1 MTQRMVRRVVWLA
14 TVALGVCATTSQ
26 SQSVSLGSLPKP
38 IQTALEETEFRAWP
52 LQWVTEVDY
61 EGFRYTLLYGQ
72 NGKGTAL
79 ILLRTDLATDQAIII
94 KNDTALFP
102 FNERASNTPPEEVRL
117 ALAEGE
123 MRRQLEKYGNW
134 QAYVQALRKAN
145 LFPFLSKEQRE
156 ILRNRGFEV
165 R

>member
-26 SQSVSLGSLPKP
+26 SQSVSLGALSKP
-38 IQTALEETEFRAWP
+38 IQAALEETEFRSWP
-52 LQWVTEVDY
+52 LQWVTELDY
-61 EGFRYTLLYGQ
+61 EGFRYTVLYGQ
-72 NGKGTAL
+72 KDKGTAL
-79 ILLRTDLATDQAIII
+79 ILLRTDLATSKAIII
-94 KNDTALFP
+94 KNDTSLFP
-102 FNERASNTPPEEVRL
+102 FNERANTPPEEVRL

-145 LFPFLSKEQRE
+145 LFPYLSKEQRE
-156 ILRNRGFEV
+156 ILRNRGFGV

>member
-1 MTQRMVRRVVWLA
+1 
-14 TVALGVCATTSQ
+14 
-26 SQSVSLGSLPKP
+26 
-38 IQTALEETEFRAWP
+38 

-79 ILLRTDLATDQAIII
+79 VLLRTDLATNQAIII

-123 MRRQLEKYGNW
+123 MRRQVEKYGSW
-134 QAYVQALRKAN
+134 EVYVQALRKAN

-156 ILRNRGFEV
+156 ILRKRGFEV
-165 R
+165 D

>member
-1 MTQRMVRRVVWLA
+1 MTQRWFRRVVWLA
-14 TVALGVCATTSQ
+14 TVAVGVCTTSQ
-26 SQSVSLGSLPKP
+26 SQSVSLGALSKP
-38 IQTALEETEFRAWP
+38 IQAALEETEFRSWP
-52 LQWVTEVDY
+52 LQWVTELDY
-61 EGFRYTLLYGQ
+61 EGFRYTVLYGQ
-72 NGKGTAL
+72 KDKCTAL
-79 ILLRTDLATDQAIII
+79 ILLRTDLATSKAIII
-94 KNDTALFP
+94 KNDTSLFP
-102 FNERASNTPPEEVRL
+102 FNERANTPPEEVRL

-145 LFPFLSKEQRE
+145 LFPYLSQEQRE

>member
-1 MTQRMVRRVVWLA
+1 MTQRWFRRVVWLA
-14 TVALGVCATTSQ
+14 TVAVGVCTTSQ
-26 SQSVSLGSLPKP
+26 SQSVSLGALSKP
-38 IQTALEETEFRAWP
+38 IQAALEETEFRSWP
-52 LQWVTEVDY
+52 LQWVTELDY
-61 EGFRYTLLYGQ
+61 EGFRYTVLYGQ
-72 NGKGTAL
+72 KDKCTAL
-79 ILLRTDLATDQAIII
+79 ILLRTDLATSKAIII
-94 KNDTALFP
+94 KNDTSLFP
-102 FNERASNTPPEEVRL
+102 FNERADTPPEEIRL

-145 LFPFLSKEQRE
+145 LFPYLSKEQRE

>member
-1 MTQRMVRRVVWLA
+1 MTQRIRVVWLA
-14 TVALGVCATTSQ
+14 AAALAVCATPSPGQT
-26 SQSVSLGSLPKP
+26 VSFEALSKP
-38 IQTALEETEFRAWP
+38 LQAAIQETEFRSWP

-79 ILLRTDLATDQAIII
+79 VLLRTDLATNQAIII

-102 FNERASNTPPEEVRL
+102 FNERALNTPPEEVRL

-123 MRRQLEKYGNW
+123 MRRQVEKYGSW
-134 QAYVQALRKAN
+134 EAYVQALRKAN
-145 LFPFLSKEQRE
+145 LFPYLSQEQRE
-156 ILRNRGFEV
+156 ILRKRGFEV

>member
-1 MTQRMVRRVVWLA
+1 MTQRWFRRVVWLA
-14 TVALGVCATTSQ
+14 TVAVGVCTTSQ
-26 SQSVSLGSLPKP
+26 SQSVSLGALPKP
-38 IQTALEETEFRAWP
+38 IQAALEETEFRSWP
-52 LQWVTEVDY
+52 LQWVTELDY
-61 EGFRYTLLYGQ
+61 EGFRYTVLYGQ
-72 NGKGTAL
+72 KDKCTAL
-79 ILLRTDLATDQAIII
+79 ILLRTDLATSKAIII
-94 KNDTALFP
+94 KNDTSLFP
-102 FNERASNTPPEEVRL
+102 FNERADTPPEEIRL

-145 LFPFLSKEQRE
+145 LFPYLSKEQRE